1 MNPKVTDLA
10 AQLSLHLAEHGSIS
24 SEDLASMAHNVLY
37 SGADCDGWAA
47 VPAIVRGACIA
58 LTRQGVKLRQEG
70 TPARRGTAYER
81 IATGYRIVVA

>member
-10 AQLSLHLAEHGSIS
+10 AQLSSHLAEHGSIS
-24 SEDLASMAHNVLY
+24 IEDLASMAHTVLFN
-37 SGADCDGWAA
+37 GRDCEGWNA
-47 VPAIVRGACIA
+47 VPAMVRGACIA